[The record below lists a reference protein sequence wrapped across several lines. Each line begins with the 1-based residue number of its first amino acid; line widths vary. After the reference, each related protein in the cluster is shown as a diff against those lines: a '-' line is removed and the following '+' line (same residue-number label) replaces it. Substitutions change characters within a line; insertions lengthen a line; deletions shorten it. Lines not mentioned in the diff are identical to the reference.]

1 MIQTDSHEER
11 RNHNNKT
18 ETCERKIIEELIPNM
33 GKRWLYIVHTH
44 NICCNLHKSRDVKYP
59 SMNIIEDDKK
69 NEIHEWKCEHT
80 FSIGK
85 ALGNSREKEKKAE
98 NRK

>member
-11 RNHNNKT
+11 PNHNNKT
-18 ETCERKIIEELIPNM
+18 ETCECKIIEKLIPCM
-33 GKRWLYIVHTH
+33 RKRWLYVVHSDDV
-44 NICCNLHKSRDVKYP
+44 CRNLHKSRDVKYP
-59 SMNIIEDDKK
+59 SMNIIEDDEK

-80 FSIGK
+80 SSIGK

-98 NRK
+98 NGK